1 MDELLQ
7 MLVRHGYLFLPIFVF
22 LDQIGLP
29 LPAAPVLLGAGALAG
44 MGQLDPGIVLLLVV
58 TAALISDVAR
68 YEGGRRWGAAILALV
83 CRISLE
89 PDSCVRRT
97 EETFARH
104 GLRLLL
110 VAKFLPGLN
119 AVTPTLAGLF
129 RSHRG
134 LFLLFTTAGSILWGG
149 AFVGLGYLF
158 SDQLERIA
166 IATGRI
172 GASLGAILAGG
183 LALYLLWKFIQ
194 RRRFFSEL
202 RIARITPHE
211 LRRRLNAGD
220 SIVVVDLRHSI
231 EAERDPDSVP
241 GAIRISP
248 DVLADRHHEIPR
260 DREVVLVCT

>member
-44 MGQLDPGIVLLLVV
+44 LGQLDPGLCLLLVV

-68 YEGGRRWGAAILALV
+68 YEAGRRWGGPILGLI

-97 EETFARH
+97 EESFGRH
-104 GLRLLL
+104 GLRSLL
-110 VAKFLPGLN
+110 VAKFIPGLN
-119 AVTPTLAGLF
+119 AAAPALAGLF
-129 RSHRG
+129 RLKRRA
-134 LFLLFTTAGSILWGG
+134 FLLFGAAGALLWGG
-149 AFVGLGYLF
+149 TFIGLGYLF
-158 SDQLERIA
+158 SAQLERL
-166 IATGRI
+166 ATSITRI

-183 LALYLLWKFIQ
+183 LALYLMLKFIQ
-194 RRRFFSEL
+194 RRRFINEL
-202 RIARITPHE
+202 RIARITPQE
-211 LRRRLNAGD
+211 LKQRLRDGEA
-220 SIVVVDLRHSI
+220 IAVVDLRHSI
-231 EAERDPDSVP
+231 EAEREPDTVP
-241 GAIRISP
+241 GAIRMSP
-248 DVLADRHHEIPR
+248 DALSERHHEIPR